1 MRVGR
6 RAAALMAAVAAALGV
21 GIRPAAAQSVTIA
34 VSAIVADSVSPA
46 PQITVAA
53 LPGPPEL
60 GPYSVSIELSVD
72 PQFRTVFF
80 VDASS
85 DLTATFALD
94 SLMPERTTIYF
105 RARLT
110 NVQGTVVAEAREQH
124 PVHSWLRLVAP
135 LGGTP
140 TIVNT
145 RTPRFIWS
153 SPPIT
158 FPPGLWVYDLSVI
171 NTATGATRLLRGGLS
186 DTTFVFT
193 DSLESNT
200 SYRWQVHARAQNGP
214 PSDQITLVSSS
225 TFVVASAEQPTFTLF
240 YQNFPNPF
248 GRGTRS
254 SFTCFW
260 FDLARASTVTLTIYD
275 IRLHEVRH
283 IVPGPIGGGTLPVG
297 SYGRENLGQQTGCDQ
312 RLAWD
317 GRDDAG
323 RMVPQGLYLAV
334 FEGAGVRTSKKVLY
348 RGP

>member
-1 MRVGR
+1 MKAGR
-6 RAAALMAAVAAALGV
+6 RATALMAAFIAAATSV
-21 GIRPAAAQSVTIA
+21 ARPAAAQSVTLG
-34 VSAIVADSVSPA
+34 VPLVAGDSVSPA
-46 PQITVAA
+46 PPITVTA
-53 LPGPPEL
+53 LPGPPQF
-60 GPYSVSIELSVD
+60 GPYSVSIELSFE
-72 PQFRTVFF
+72 PQFRTPFF
-80 VDASS
+80 VDAATSLS
-85 DLTATFALD
+85 ATFQVD
-94 SLMPERTTIYF
+94 KLMTQRTIVYF

-110 NVQGTVVAEAREQH
+110 DNFGVVVATALAQH
-124 PVHSWLRLVAP
+124 PVQSWLKLVSP
-135 LGGTP
+135 IGGTP

-145 RTPRFIWS
+145 RTPRFTWS
-153 SPPIT
+153 SPPLT
-158 FPPGLWVYDLSVI
+158 LPPGLWVYDLSVV
-171 NTATGATRLLRGGLS
+171 NTANGQTILRGGLS
-186 DTTFVFT
+186 DTSFVFT

-214 PSDQITLVSSS
+214 PSDQITIVSSS
-225 TFVVASAEQPTFTLF
+225 TFVVASPEQPTFTLF

-283 IVPGPIGGGTLPVG
+283 IVPGPIGGGTLPLG

>member
-6 RAAALMAAVAAALGV
+6 RAAALIAGIVAGLAPLA
-21 GIRPAAAQSVTIA
+21 RPAAAQSITLGVPL
-34 VSAIVADSVSPA
+34 VAGDSVSPA
-46 PQITVAA
+46 PPITVTA
-53 LPGPPEL
+53 LPGPPEF
-60 GPYSVSIELSVD
+60 GPYSVAIELSLE
-72 PQFRTVFF
+72 PQFRTPFF

-85 DLTATFALD
+85 TLSATFELD
-94 SLMPERTTIYF
+94 SLMQQRTIVYF
-105 RARLT
+105 RAELT
-110 NVQGTVVAEAREQH
+110 DNFGRVVATALAQH
-124 PVHSWLRLVAP
+124 PVQSWLRLVSP

-145 RTPRFIWS
+145 RTPRFTWS

-158 FPPGLWVYDLSVI
+158 CRCGLFVYDLSVI
-171 NTATGATRLLRGGLS
+171 NTANGATLLRGGLS
-186 DTTFVFT
+186 DTTFVFS

-200 SYRWQVHARAQNGP
+200 SYRWQVHAHTQSGP

-248 GRGTRS
+248 GQGTRS

-260 FDLARASTVTLTIYD
+260 FDLARASPVTLTIYD

-283 IVPGPIGGGTLPVG
+283 IVPGPIGGGTLPLG

-323 RMVPQGLYLAV
+323 RMVPAGLYLAV

>member
-1 MRVGR
+1 MATFV
-6 RAAALMAAVAAALGV
+6 AALTAMA
-21 GIRPAAAQSVTIA
+21 RPAAAQSITLV
-34 VSAIVADSVSPA
+34 VPVVRGDSVSPA
-46 PQITVAA
+46 PPITVTA

-60 GPYSVSIELSVD
+60 GPYSVSIELSLE
-72 PQFRTVFF
+72 PQFVRPFF
-80 VDASS
+80 VDASG
-85 DLTATFALD
+85 DLSTTFTLD
-94 SLMPERTTIYF
+94 SLMSERTVVYF

-110 NVQGTVVAEAREQH
+110 NVQGTEAAHALVQH
-124 PVHSWLRLVAP
+124 PVQSWLRLVSP
-135 LGGTP
+135 IGGTP

-145 RTPRFIWS
+145 RTPRFTWS

-158 FPPGLWVYDLSVI
+158 CGCGLFVYDLSVI
-171 NTATGATRLLRGGLS
+171 NTANGSTHLLRGGLS
-186 DTTFVFT
+186 DTSFVFT

-200 SYRWQVHARAQNGP
+200 SYRWQVHARTQKGP
-214 PSDQITLVSSS
+214 ASNQITLVSSS

-248 GRGTRS
+248 GAGTRS

-260 FDLARASTVTLTIYD
+260 FDLARASAVTLTIYD